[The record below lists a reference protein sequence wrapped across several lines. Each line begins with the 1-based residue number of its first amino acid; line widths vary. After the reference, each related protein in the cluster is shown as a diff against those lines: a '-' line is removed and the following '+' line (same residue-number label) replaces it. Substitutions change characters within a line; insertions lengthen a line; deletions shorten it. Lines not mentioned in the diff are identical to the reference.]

1 LRHAEKGK
9 KTEKLPEK
17 GQKGISSSYSPRG
30 ARQEHQV
37 KTVILYL
44 IALTGIMI
52 ASWQIQEIHLGWG
65 YTLGIAGLLVAFFV
79 AVNALTKDS
88 RK

>member
-1 LRHAEKGK
+1 M
-9 KTEKLPEK
+9 KTM
-17 GQKGISSSYSPRG
+17 
-30 ARQEHQV
+30 
-37 KTVILYL
+37 ILYF
-44 IALTGIMI
+44 IALTGIML

-65 YTLGIAGLLVAFFV
+65 YTLGVVGLLVAFFV

>member
-1 LRHAEKGK
+1 M
-9 KTEKLPEK
+9 
-17 GQKGISSSYSPRG
+17 
-30 ARQEHQV
+30 

-44 IALTGIMI
+44 FALTGILI

-65 YTLGIAGLLVAFFV
+65 YTLGVAGLIIAFFV
-79 AVNALTKDS
+79 AVNSLTKDT

>member
-1 LRHAEKGK
+1 M
-9 KTEKLPEK
+9 KT
-17 GQKGISSSYSPRG
+17 IF
-30 ARQEHQV
+30 
-37 KTVILYL
+37 LYI
-44 IALTGIMI
+44 IALTGILL

-79 AVNALTKDS
+79 ALNALTKER

>member
-1 LRHAEKGK
+1 M
-9 KTEKLPEK
+9 KT
-17 GQKGISSSYSPRG
+17 I
-30 ARQEHQV
+30 
-37 KTVILYL
+37 ILYL
-44 IALTGIMI
+44 IALTGIML

-79 AVNALTKDS
+79 AINSLTKES